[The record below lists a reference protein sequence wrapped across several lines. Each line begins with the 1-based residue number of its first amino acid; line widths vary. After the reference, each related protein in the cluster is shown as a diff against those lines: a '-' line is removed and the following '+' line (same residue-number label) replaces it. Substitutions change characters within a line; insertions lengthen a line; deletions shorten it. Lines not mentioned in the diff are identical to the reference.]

1 MKKYIQELFS
11 LKARYNRKKFLIK
24 KITLVGF
31 YLLILIALAI
41 PYALIDVVNSIQ
53 IGPVPPLVGTIL
65 LGIKEI
71 LKLVA
76 IFSIFIILMGSIF
89 IDVKRLRDLNKS
101 HWLIILGFVPVINL
115 LFFIY
120 IIFFKGTI
128 GPNKY
133 GPDPLEKIIPTN

>member
-53 IGPVPPLVGTIL
+53 IGPVPPLV
-65 LGIKEI
+65 
-71 LKLVA
+71 
-76 IFSIFIILMGSIF
+76 
-89 IDVKRLRDLNKS
+89 
-101 HWLIILGFVPVINL
+101 
-115 LFFIY
+115 
-120 IIFFKGTI
+120 
-128 GPNKY
+128 
-133 GPDPLEKIIPTN
+133 